1 MTNFQFKTMIS
12 IDKIPTMWEVLTT
25 FFPGFGFI
33 EGSVMETDIRVFSE
47 CRWAGRVLGKTPRQ
61 VCHAFPRVLLSNLC
75 YFHPYLRNP
84 EEMIQIDEHKF
95 YPTGLVQPPT
105 SFILGCSP
113 FWFPVINVF
122 FLGDPY
128 QASLPTVTGRGGIQV
143 CAWHT
148 FLHTPSNTACLH
160 VLTFWQ
166 DVMFSRNE
174 LTLGTERRVP
184 AANAVILFMD
194 WCQL

>member
-1 MTNFQFKTMIS
+1 MCGCQFKMCFHVFCKNHLDAWSPSQQNSSKDSSYKCTDYIRIISYMTNFQFKTMIS

-113 FWFPVINVF
+113 SWFPVINVF
-122 FLGDPY
+122 F
-128 QASLPTVTGRGGIQV
+128 
-143 CAWHT
+143 
-148 FLHTPSNTACLH
+148 
-160 VLTFWQ
+160 
-166 DVMFSRNE
+166 
-174 LTLGTERRVP
+174 
-184 AANAVILFMD
+184 
-194 WCQL
+194 